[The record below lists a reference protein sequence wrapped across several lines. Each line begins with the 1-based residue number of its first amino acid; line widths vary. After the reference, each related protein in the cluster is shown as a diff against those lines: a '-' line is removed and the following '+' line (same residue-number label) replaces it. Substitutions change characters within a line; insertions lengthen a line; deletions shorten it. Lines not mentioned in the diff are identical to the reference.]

1 MTLLDSN
8 IIIYS
13 ALLEYEFLLEF
24 IRKKSPFVS
33 DISRVEVLGFR
44 ELTAEDI
51 FYFESFF
58 ESTILITVSE
68 KVILEAISLRQIRKM
83 SLGDSIVAATA
94 IVNDLELITSNTK
107 DFKWISSLKI
117 INPLENL

>member
-13 ALLEYEFLLEF
+13 ALPKYEFLLEF
-24 IRKKSPFVS
+24 IRNNSPFVS

-44 ELTAEDI
+44 ELTVEDI

-58 ESTILITVSE
+58 ESTILIPISE
-68 KVILEAISLRQIRKM
+68 KVILEAITLRRIRKM
-83 SLGDSIVAATA
+83 SLGDSIIAATA
-94 IVNDLELITSNTK
+94 IINRFELITSNTK
-107 DFKWISSLKI
+107 DFKWINSLKI

>member
-13 ALLEYEFLLEF
+13 ALPEYEFLLEF
-24 IRKKSPFVS
+24 IRNRSPFVS
-33 DISRVEVLGFR
+33 DISRVEVLGFQG
-44 ELTAEDI
+44 LTTEDI

-58 ESTILITVSE
+58 ESTTLIPISE
-68 KVILEAISLRQIRKM
+68 EVLLEAIRLRQIRKM

-94 IVNDLELITSNTK
+94 IVNRFELATSNTK
-107 DFKWISSLKI
+107 DFHWISSLKI
-117 INPLENL
+117 LNPIE